1 MYTIF
6 DAYKKYLNYLFFAIV
21 IIFVLF
27 FIILQTIKIENTI
40 AVPGTIISESHYTI
54 KSQIDGDIENIFFKN
69 GDRVYKDAILFS
81 YSRQSIRQ
89 NIIELEN
96 VINEKINFKDDI
108 LKKAYEIIYYYKL
121 NIDSINNKLAYL
133 NSQLEYNNN
142 MYTMKERLYEAG
154 SISLDELN
162 KQKLELDRL
171 HYEHALLLIE
181 RENYDKNYNL
191 NIEILNSHGINVM
204 SIENVTEFIK
214 GIDEEIAILREQEKI
229 YKILLDNPY
238 ITAPVDGIVN
248 FYDGYYYNDAI
259 KNRLQIN
266 DLICDIYLDGNF
278 IAKGLVQDIYLPFI
292 KTNDEVYIQVNAY
305 DYNRYGFISGNISKI
320 YPSPVTNDGQK
331 QYYIDASF
339 KPLQVELYNGLEASI
354 KVKLNEDEN
363 VFTYI
368 IENILFNEKDAKQ
381 GSLLFLDR
389 KIMK

>member
-1 MYTIF
+1 MHTIF
-6 DAYKKYLNYLFFAIV
+6 DAYKKYINYLFFTIL
-21 IIFVLF
+21 IIFFLF
-27 FIILQTIKIENTI
+27 FIILRTVKIENTT
-40 AVPGTIISESHYTI
+40 AVSGTIISESNYTI

-69 GDRVYKDAILFS
+69 GDRVYKDDILFS
-81 YSRQSIRQ
+81 YSRQSVRQ

-96 VINEKINFKDDI
+96 VINERIGFKDEI
-108 LKKAYEIIYYYKL
+108 LNKAYEIIYYYKL
-121 NIDSINNKLAYL
+121 NTDGVNNKLVYL

-142 MYTMKERLYEAG
+142 IYKVKKELYEAG
-154 SISLDELN
+154 SIALDELN

-171 HYEHALLLIE
+171 NYEHTLLLIE
-181 RENYDKNYNL
+181 RENYNKNYNL
-191 NIEILNSHGINVM
+191 NIEILNSHGIGM
-204 SIENVTEFIK
+204 ISIENVTEFIK
-214 GIDEEIAILREQEKI
+214 GIDEEIDILREQERI

-238 ITAPVDGIVN
+238 IAAPVDGIVN

-278 IAKGLVQDIYLPFI
+278 MAKGLIQDIYLPFI
-292 KTNDEVYIQVNAY
+292 KENDEVYIQVNAY

-320 YPSPVTNDGQK
+320 YPSPVTNGGQK

-368 IENILFNEKDAKQ
+368 IENILFNGKDTKQ
-381 GSLLFLDR
+381 GSLLFFGR
-389 KIMK
+389 KIME